1 MFGFH
6 GNAEQVTATAVLP
19 SRRRSLLSL
28 VAISGSLVLASATS
42 PANAQQGG
50 FSIQQL
56 GDTLTSYGKNT
67 VTNNGQTYYTVA
79 CGQQGQWKS
88 NIIISLSP
96 NGKFIW
102 MTLEPS
108 QMSAGAPASALASI
122 LKKNTDIGPMFFS
135 INGNALRLSY
145 PIPNDDMSAGK
156 IKAYM
161 EALVDTA
168 VSTRPLWESGKH
180 GTN

>member
-19 SRRRSLLSL
+19 SRKRRLLSL
-28 VAISGSLVLASATS
+28 VAIAGSLVLASATS

-67 VTNNGQTYYTVA
+67 VANNGQTYYTVA

-108 QMSAGAPASALASI
+108 QMSGGAPASALASI

-135 INGNALRLSY
+135 LNGNALRLSY

>member
-1 MFGFH
+1 MFRFH
-6 GNAEQVTATAVLP
+6 GKAKQFTAAAVLS
-19 SRRRSLLSL
+19 SRKRSLLSL
-28 VAISGSLVLASATS
+28 VAIAGSLVLASATS
-42 PANAQQGG
+42 PASAQGG
-50 FSIQQL
+50 FNIQQL
-56 GDTLTSYGKNT
+56 GDTLTSFGKNT
-67 VTNNGQTYYTVA
+67 VSNNGQTYYTVA

-102 MTLEPS
+102 MTLEPA
-108 QMSAGAPASALASI
+108 QMSAGIPATTLTSI
-122 LKKNTDIGPMFFS
+122 LKNTDISPMFFS
-135 INGNALRLSY
+135 INGNAFRLSH

-168 VSTRPLWESGKH
+168 VSTRPLWDQGKH

>member
-6 GNAEQVTATAVLP
+6 GNAKQFTAAAVL
-19 SRRRSLLSL
+19 STRKRSLLSL
-28 VAISGSLVLASATS
+28 VAIAGSLVLPYVTS

-56 GDTLTSYGKNT
+56 GDTLTSFGKNT

-102 MTLEPS
+102 MTLEPA
-108 QMSAGAPASALASI
+108 QMFAGVPASALTSI

-168 VSTRPLWESGKH
+168 VSTRPLWEQGKH